1 MNIELVGLA
10 ALFAAGLAGALWW
23 MRARTRQEEADAAK
37 EKLAGAGIVVQQ
49 QQAEAIETRLRQQF
63 GGERVYVPSLPKQTH
78 NRVAKAARVVARTQA
93 GQTLALRLPPGSQQ
107 LTVLDEAGRFE
118 QRRFSVR

>member
-1 MNIELVGLA
+1 MQGIGPLLS
-10 ALFAAGLAGALWW
+10 L
-23 MRARTRQEEADAAK
+23 RTE
-37 EKLAGAGIVVQQ
+37 
-49 QQAEAIETRLRQQF
+49 
-63 GGERVYVPSLPKQTH
+63 GGTGWRYWLLDGQL
-78 NRVAKAARVVARTQA
+78 VARTQA